1 MMDKIKVVDQE
12 YVPLGWS
19 QSQLKEGALW
29 YTL

>member
-1 MMDKIKVVDQE
+1 MDKVKVIDQE